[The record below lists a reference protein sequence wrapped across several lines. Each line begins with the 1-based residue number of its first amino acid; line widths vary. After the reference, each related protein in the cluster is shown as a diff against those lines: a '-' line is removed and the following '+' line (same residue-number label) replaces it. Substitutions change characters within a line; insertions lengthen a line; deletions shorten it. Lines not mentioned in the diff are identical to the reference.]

1 MDLSDDERLFHLA
14 NTTDI
19 ANVQFSRIKNSRTG
33 VYGAL
38 SVWLNLNSQCIIK
51 PSVGIWAGNTMRS
64 RTVTR
69 IAALSV
75 LAAIAVVPALAAPAQ
90 QLSVKIGYFN
100 LALVKAS
107 FPEAAGGEALRVQA
121 ENQLRRDVEEGNK
134 SLQKLQEDKKPKEEI
149 EKRASQLQT
158 EINAKQRALIE
169 LVQTQQALA
178 NQTIAQTVASVA
190 KEKGLDVVVDG
201 SGVFSGGDKIVN
213 SGEDITD
220 AIVRKL
226 APATLRPGGGSAP
239 AATPASAPAAGK

>member
-1 MDLSDDERLFHLA
+1 M
-14 NTTDI
+14 
-19 ANVQFSRIKNSRTG
+19 
-33 VYGAL
+33 YGAL
-38 SVWLNLNSQCIIK
+38 RVWLKSVGQCIIK
-51 PSVGIWAGNTMRS
+51 PSVGIWAGNIMRS
-64 RTVTR
+64 RTTQF
-69 IAALSV
+69 AALAV
-75 LAAIAVVPALAAPAQ
+75 LAAISAAPAFSAPAQ
-90 QLSVKIGYFN
+90 SVAVKIGYFN

-107 FPEAAGGEALRVQA
+107 FPEAAGSEALRVQA

-149 EKRASQLQT
+149 EKRAQQLQT

-178 NQTIAQTVASVA
+178 NQTIAQTVAAVA

-220 AIVRKL
+220 AIVKKL
-226 APATLRPGGGSAP
+226 SPQTLRPGGGSAETKPANPP
-239 AATPASAPAAGK
+239 AAAGGAK

>member
-1 MDLSDDERLFHLA
+1 
-14 NTTDI
+14 
-19 ANVQFSRIKNSRTG
+19 
-33 VYGAL
+33 
-38 SVWLNLNSQCIIK
+38 
-51 PSVGIWAGNTMRS
+51 MRS
-64 RTVTR
+64 RKTQF
-69 IAALSV
+69 AALAV
-75 LAAIAVVPALAAPAQ
+75 LAAISATPAFSAPAQ
-90 QLSVKIGYFN
+90 SVAVKIGYFN

-107 FPEAAGGEALRVQA
+107 FPEAAGSEALRVQA

-134 SLQKLQEDKKPKEEI
+134 SLQKLQEDKKPKEEV

-178 NQTIAQTVASVA
+178 NQTIAQTVAAVA

-226 APATLRPGGGSAP
+226 SPVAGLKPGGGGPETKP
-239 AATPASAPAAGK
+239 ANPPATTGGK